1 MSAKNYKGIPMHNR
15 LKEILDHKRNEVDD
29 LRKRGLPERSDDDL
43 PPPRDFKAAVA
54 TPGKIRLI
62 AEIKFASPSAGVIH
76 EKVDP
81 CTIGRI
87 YEDAGAGAIS
97 LLTDNRF
104 FGGSLEELPR
114 LKKAVSLPILR
125 KDFIIDAIQ
134 VRESF
139 LYGADAI
146 LLIARILS
154 KGQLKELLT
163 LSVESGLA
171 PLTEVH
177 DPHDLEK
184 ALDSGAEIIGINNRN
199 LDTFEVDLQTTLDLA
214 PRVPKQCIIISES
227 GISHPED
234 IRALRKSGIQAVL
247 VGTSIMKSS
256 DIGGKIKE
264 LASAGS
270 QEEGEGE

>member
-15 LKEILDHKRNEVDD
+15 LKEILDHKRNEVED
-29 LRKRGLPERSDDDL
+29 LRKRGLPERRDNAL
-43 PPPRDFKAAVA
+43 PPPRDFKAAIS
-54 TPGKIRLI
+54 TPGRIHLI

-76 EKVDP
+76 ESVDP
-81 CTIGRI
+81 CTIGRV
-87 YEDAGAGAIS
+87 YEEAGVAAIS

-114 LKKAVSLPILR
+114 LKKAVFLPILR

-154 KGQLKELLT
+154 REQLNELLA
-163 LSVESGLA
+163 LSKEIGLS

-177 DPHDLEK
+177 DLHDLEK
-184 ALDSGAEIIGINNRN
+184 AVDCGAEIIGINNRN

-214 PRVPKQCIIISES
+214 PRVPGNCVMVSES
-227 GISHPED
+227 GIGRPGD
-234 IRALRKSGIQAVL
+234 IRRLGKTGIHAFL

-256 DIGGKIKE
+256 DRTGTIRD
-264 LASAGS
+264 LLDAGN
-270 QEEGEGE
+270 QGEGKW